1 VSASGN
7 GVLDSA
13 SNDADQNMSP
23 SPAGSCVQP
32 CGAAPAAP
40 TTVSAAKR
48 HFVAIEMV
56 DEEGKAAA
64 GEDYRLT
71 LPDGTV
77 HEGTLDKKGRDRING
92 IDPGTC
98 KITFPNLDKDSWE
111 PK

>member
-1 VSASGN
+1 VSASSN

-23 SPAGSCVQP
+23 SPAGGCVQP

-40 TTVSAAKR
+40 TTVSPPTK

-56 DEEGKAAA
+56 DEEGKPAA

-98 KITFPNLDKDSWE
+98 KITFPSLDKDSWE